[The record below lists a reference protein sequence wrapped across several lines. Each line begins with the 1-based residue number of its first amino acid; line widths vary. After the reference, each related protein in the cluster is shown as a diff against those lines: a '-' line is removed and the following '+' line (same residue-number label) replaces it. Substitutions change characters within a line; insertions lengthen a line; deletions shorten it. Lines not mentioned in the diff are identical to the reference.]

1 MTDGTGATPGAPQQT
16 EQDGAG
22 AESAGAT
29 AEASACPHPEAVGR
43 RWGDPISA
51 ERQAE
56 LQAMRPAGQ
65 GPWPAASR
73 REGKSVAVGDWL
85 VVLGPVDQ
93 RQQGSVPEAITRQP
107 RTETARPPHRQ
118 GAEGDDSER
127 ASLDEGDDDG
137 SRIDVRE

>member
-1 MTDGTGATPGAPQQT
+1 
-16 EQDGAG
+16 
-22 AESAGAT
+22 
-29 AEASACPHPEAVGR
+29 
-43 RWGDPISA
+43 
-51 ERQAE
+51 
-56 LQAMRPAGQ
+56 MRPAGQ
-65 GPWPAASR
+65 GPWLAASR

-93 RQQGSVPEAITRQP
+93 RQQGSVPEAITHQP

-118 GAEGDDSER
+118 GAEGDDSEK